1 MPPIEFAVWTL
12 LAVFT
17 LFFLFNW
24 LLKRRKLKDTLLFET
39 RERIALQAAPWVVIA
54 WTVFLI
60 VFLFVN
66 LSKFTLLVVFPLLYL
81 FVNQQVA
88 KKMAKEE

>member
-39 RERIALQAAPWVVIA
+39 RERIALQAAPGVVIA

-66 LSKFTLLVVFPLLYL
+66 LSKFTLLVVFPLVYL